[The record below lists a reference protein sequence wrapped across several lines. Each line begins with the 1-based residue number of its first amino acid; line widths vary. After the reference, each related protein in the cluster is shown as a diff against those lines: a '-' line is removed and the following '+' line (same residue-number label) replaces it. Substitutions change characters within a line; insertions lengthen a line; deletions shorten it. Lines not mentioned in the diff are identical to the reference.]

1 MVQVKSTDLSQC
13 DWVGRR
19 KAASYRNQIF
29 YFQTT
34 YETLQDAILACRRV
48 LDEGHM
54 AILVESMHGYSIW
67 SHQG

>member
-1 MVQVKSTDLSQC
+1 M
-13 DWVGRR
+13 GRR

-34 YETLQDAILACRRV
+34 YETLQDAILACRRA
-48 LDEGHM
+48 LDEGNM